1 MKQKT
6 WLEKTTEHLEADYKR
21 REQECIDFM
30 MSGERNELKK
40 KMVDDIF
47 VFGECMT
54 KTTESGI
61 ERIEPLSDEW
71 DSVKSKM
78 V

>member
-1 MKQKT
+1 MKLIQFNKIISPSVVELLNRVNIRT
-6 WLEKTTEHLEADYKR
+6 HSELNRKLIDDLIIGG
-21 REQECIDFM
+21 QCI
-30 MSGERNELKK
+30 
-40 KMVDDIF
+40 I
-47 VFGECMT
+47 

-61 ERIEPLSDEW
+61 ERIDPVSDEW